1 MEITNWVKIILDS
14 LYDGVLIIN
23 KDAVVQYVNPSYTR
37 ITTVKY
43 EQIVG
48 RKLRDVRPGA
58 RLPKVLETGEKILRA
73 IRLEDGIEYIVNM
86 SPIFE
91 NGEIT
96 GGISLVKGINDVKKL
111 SEDINKYQKQIK
123 SLRNRMKA
131 IQRAKYSLENIVA
144 YDSKSKE
151 LLKTVKKI
159 AKNDTTVLINGE
171 SGTGKELY
179 AHAIHNESNRIDGP
193 FVAVNCAA
201 IQSNL
206 LESELFG
213 YEEGAFTGSIKGG
226 KIGLFEAANG
236 GTIFLDEIS
245 EMDYKLQSKLLRTL
259 QENSVRRIGSIKEIP
274 IDVRV
279 VAATNRKLE
288 DLVEKGKF
296 REDLYYRISI
306 FPINILPLRE
316 RKADII
322 PLVKYFIEFYENKL
336 RRRID
341 LSEEA
346 RDALFNYN
354 WPGNIREL
362 KNCIEFSANMLDD
375 NYSIRFKDLPR
386 KIQSCN
392 QSKCI
397 RSLEEVMKEKEYDY
411 IKNSLEIYG
420 ETVEGKKKAA
430 KALDIS
436 LASLYNKLKDNS
448 NNLEKQ

>member
-245 EMDYKLQSKLLRTL
+245 EMDYKLQSKLLRNVFIQGVYIDNGDIFKTL
-259 QENSVRRIGSIKEIP
+259 SP
-274 IDVRV
+274 
-279 VAATNRKLE
+279 T
-288 DLVEKGKF
+288 
-296 REDLYYRISI
+296 
-306 FPINILPLRE
+306 
-316 RKADII
+316 
-322 PLVKYFIEFYENKL
+322 
-336 RRRID
+336 
-341 LSEEA
+341 
-346 RDALFNYN
+346 
-354 WPGNIREL
+354 
-362 KNCIEFSANMLDD
+362 
-375 NYSIRFKDLPR
+375 
-386 KIQSCN
+386 
-392 QSKCI
+392 
-397 RSLEEVMKEKEYDY
+397 
-411 IKNSLEIYG
+411 
-420 ETVEGKKKAA
+420 
-430 KALDIS
+430 
-436 LASLYNKLKDNS
+436 
-448 NNLEKQ
+448 